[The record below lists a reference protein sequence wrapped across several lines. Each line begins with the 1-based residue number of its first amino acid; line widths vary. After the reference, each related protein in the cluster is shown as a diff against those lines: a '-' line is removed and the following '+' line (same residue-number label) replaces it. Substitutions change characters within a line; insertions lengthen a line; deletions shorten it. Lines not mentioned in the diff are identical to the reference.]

1 MKKNSTVSKLRQ
13 KLASAHLTAKQV
25 QCLALQC
32 YDGLSE
38 REIARHLGIRQ
49 QSIHT
54 CIVAARRRLAKVGLK
69 AEVLRTEFQGVVGPM
84 APYEIDKLGPREIK
98 AVW

>member
-1 MKKNSTVSKLRQ
+1 MRKNSTVSKLRQ

-25 QCLALQC
+25 QCLALYC

-38 REIARHLGIRQ
+38 REIARRLGMRQ
-49 QSIHT
+49 QSVSRR
-54 CIVAARRRLAKVGLK
+54 IVAARRRLAKVGLR
-69 AEVLRTEFQGVVGPM
+69 AEVLRTEFQAILCPM

>member
-54 CIVAARRRLAKVGLK
+54 CILAARRRLAKVGLR
-69 AEVLRTEFQGVVGPM
+69 AEVLRTEFQAILCPM
-84 APYEIDKLGPREIK
+84 APYEIDKLDPREIK